1 MIFYFR
7 KQDFMI
13 FIDEFKEGDVISGI
27 YLCKSKQASTTKTGK
42 EYENVVLMD
51 KTGSIDSK
59 IWEPTSPGIRD
70 FDANDFVM
78 VKGQVTSYNR
88 ALQFKID
95 SARKA
100 EPGEYIE
107 SDYMPVS
114 RFGADELFKELY
126 GLIDSVKNKY
136 LNRLL
141 TMIFKED
148 KVFAERFKT
157 ATAAKSVH
165 HGFVSG
171 LLEHTVSVARLC
183 TKICDNYDYVN
194 HDLLVTGAMLHDIG
208 KVREIAPFPQNDYT
222 DEGNM
227 IGHLVIGY
235 GMVREK
241 IALIEGFPGSLA
253 NQVEHMILSH
263 HGELEFGSPKK
274 PATIEALA
282 LAAADNLDAH
292 LETMRELMEV
302 KNPNTWLGFNKWL
315 DTNIRRTEI

>member
-1 MIFYFR
+1 
-7 KQDFMI
+7 MI
-13 FIDEFKEGDVISGI
+13 FIEEFKEGDVISGI
-27 YLCKSKQASTTKTGK
+27 YLCKSKQSSVTKTGK

-59 IWEPTSPGIRD
+59 IWEPNSPGIRD
-70 FDANDFVM
+70 FDANDFVV
-78 VKGQVTSYNR
+78 VKGVVTSYNK

-100 EPGEYIE
+100 EQGEYDE
-107 SDYMPVS
+107 SCYMPVS
-114 RFGADELFKELY
+114 RFDAEELLKDLF

-136 LNRLL
+136 INRLL
-141 TMIFKED
+141 NMIFRED
-148 KVFAERFKT
+148 DAFTERFKT

-171 LLEHTVSVARLC
+171 LLEHTVSVAKLC
-183 TKICDNYDYVN
+183 AKICENYDYVN
-194 HDLLVTGAMLHDIG
+194 YDILVSGALLHDIG
-208 KVREIAPFPQNDYT
+208 KTREISAFPQNDYT

-241 IALIEGFPGSLA
+241 ISQIKGFPESLA
-253 NQVEHMILSH
+253 NQIEHLILSH
-263 HGELEFGSPKK
+263 HGELEYGSPKK

-292 LETMRELMEV
+292 LETMRELMDV

>member
-1 MIFYFR
+1 M
-7 KQDFMI
+7 
-13 FIDEFKEGDVISGI
+13 
-27 YLCKSKQASTTKTGK
+27 
-42 EYENVVLMD
+42 VLMD

-59 IWEPTSPGIRD
+59 IWEPNSPGIRD

-136 LNRLL
+136 LNKLL
-141 TMIFKED
+141 TLIFKED

-194 HDLLVTGAMLHDIG
+194 HDLLVTGAITAQM
-208 KVREIAPFPQNDYT
+208 
-222 DEGNM
+222 
-227 IGHLVIGY
+227 
-235 GMVREK
+235 
-241 IALIEGFPGSLA
+241 
-253 NQVEHMILSH
+253 
-263 HGELEFGSPKK
+263 
-274 PATIEALA
+274 
-282 LAAADNLDAH
+282 
-292 LETMRELMEV
+292 
-302 KNPNTWLGFNKWL
+302 
-315 DTNIRRTEI
+315 TNIMF

>member
-1 MIFYFR
+1 
-7 KQDFMI
+7 MI
-13 FIDEFKEGDVISGI
+13 FIEDFKEGDVISGI
-27 YLCKSKQASTTKTGK
+27 YLCKSKQTSVTKTGK

-59 IWEPTSPGIRD
+59 IWEPNSPGIRN
-70 FDANDFVM
+70 FEANDFVV

-100 EPGEYIE
+100 EPGEYDDA
-107 SDYMPVS
+107 DYMPVS
-114 RFGADELFKELY
+114 RFDAEKLLKELFD
-126 GLIDSVKNKY
+126 LINSVRNKY
-136 LNRLL
+136 INRLL
-141 TMIFKED
+141 NMIFKED
-148 KVFAERFKT
+148 PDFTERFRT

-171 LLEHTVSVARLC
+171 LIEHTVSVAKLC
-183 TKICDNYDYVN
+183 VKICENYDYVN
-194 HDLLVTGAMLHDIG
+194 YDLLVSGALLHDIG
-208 KVREIAPFPQNDYT
+208 KTREISAFPQNDYT

-241 IALIEGFPGSLA
+241 IALIEGFPKSLA
-253 NQVEHMILSH
+253 NQIEHLILSH
-263 HGELEFGSPKK
+263 HGELEYGSPKK

-292 LETMRELMEV
+292 LETMRELMDV

>member
-1 MIFYFR
+1 
-7 KQDFMI
+7 MI

-27 YLCKSKQASTTKTGK
+27 YLCKSKQSSTTKTGK

-59 IWEPTSPGIRD
+59 IWEPNSPGIRD

-157 ATAAKSVH
+157 ATA
-165 HGFVSG
+165 
-171 LLEHTVSVARLC
+171 
-183 TKICDNYDYVN
+183 
-194 HDLLVTGAMLHDIG
+194 DL
-208 KVREIAPFPQNDYT
+208 
-222 DEGNM
+222 
-227 IGHLVIGY
+227 
-235 GMVREK
+235 
-241 IALIEGFPGSLA
+241 
-253 NQVEHMILSH
+253 
-263 HGELEFGSPKK
+263 
-274 PATIEALA
+274 
-282 LAAADNLDAH
+282 
-292 LETMRELMEV
+292 
-302 KNPNTWLGFNKWL
+302 
-315 DTNIRRTEI
+315 

>member
-1 MIFYFR
+1 
-7 KQDFMI
+7 MI
-13 FIDEFKEGDVISGI
+13 FIEAFKEGDVISGV
-27 YLCKSKQASTTKTGK
+27 YLCKSKQASTTKTGR

-51 KTGSIDSK
+51 KTGNIDAK
-59 IWEPTSPGIRD
+59 IWEPNSPGIRE
-70 FDANDFVM
+70 FDAGDFIV
-78 VKGQVTSYNR
+78 VKGQVTSFNR
-88 ALQFKID
+88 ALQFKIE

-100 EPGEYIE
+100 ESGEYAE
-107 SDYMPVS
+107 ADYMPVS
-114 RFGADELFKELY
+114 RFDAEELLKELF
-126 GLIDSVKNKY
+126 GLIDSVKNKH

-141 TMIFKED
+141 SMIFRED
-148 KVFAERFKT
+148 AAFTERFKT
-157 ATAAKSVH
+157 ATAARSVH

-171 LLEHTVSVARLC
+171 LLEHSVSVARLC
-183 TKICDNYDYVN
+183 TKICENYDYVN
-194 HDLLVTGAMLHDIG
+194 YDILVAGALLHDIG
-208 KVREIAPFPQNDYT
+208 KTREISAFPQNDYT

-241 IALIEGFPGSLA
+241 IAQIQGFPESLA
-253 NQVEHMILSH
+253 NQIEHLILSH

-292 LETMRELMEV
+292 LETMRELMEA

-315 DTNIRRTEI
+315 DTNVRRTEI

>member
-1 MIFYFR
+1 
-7 KQDFMI
+7 MI

-27 YLCKSKQASTTKTGK
+27 YLCKSKQASTTKTGR

-59 IWEPTSPGIRD
+59 IWEPNSPGIRE

-78 VKGQVTSYNR
+78 VKGQVTTFNR
-88 ALQFKID
+88 ALQFKIE

-107 SDYMPVS
+107 ADYMPVS
-114 RFGADELFKELY
+114 RFKADDLLNELY
-126 GLIDSVKNKY
+126 GLIDSIKNKY
-136 LNRLL
+136 INRLL
-141 TMIFKED
+141 ILTFKED
-148 KVFAERFKT
+148 AAFTERFKT

-165 HGFVSG
+165 HGFVGG

-183 TKICDNYDYVN
+183 SKICENYDFVN
-194 HDLLVTGAMLHDIG
+194 RDILVAGALLHDIG
-208 KVREIAPFPQNDYT
+208 KTREISAFPQNDYT

-241 IALIEGFPGSLA
+241 IVQIEGFPESLA
-253 NQVEHMILSH
+253 NQIEHLILSH
-263 HGELEFGSPKK
+263 HGELEYGSPKK

-292 LETMRELMEV
+292 LETMRELMDT